1 MKKKSII
8 IGALACL
15 IMGCSG
21 PDSGKKENSSVGQD
35 TIMPATKS
43 DTISAKKEEE
53 KEPEEEVATTPNGT
67 YINGQK
73 SKLSISNYSAQ
84 SFNFSYKLKGACD
97 GFEDAGLAVF
107 TSKNSAVQYSEDGT
121 VIVSFTFGKD
131 GSIEF
136 GLDMGP
142 DYFGMDCLRFFD
154 SNFVKK

>member
-1 MKKKSII
+1 
-8 IGALACL
+8 
-15 IMGCSG
+15 
-21 PDSGKKENSSVGQD
+21 
-35 TIMPATKS
+35 
-43 DTISAKKEEE
+43 
-53 KEPEEEVATTPNGT
+53 
-67 YINGQK
+67 
-73 SKLSISNYSAQ
+73 
-84 SFNFSYKLKGACD
+84 LKGACD